1 MLNKKTIQMLLK
13 LLEEEES
20 QRKEASLLVQENFE
34 LINRRLHRIE
44 SLLFKIIQSTVEN
57 GEKKQETKEQRIF
70 DNKATEAGRLDEIL
84 ISGNLLVHPS
94 HERFSSLRSLAEG
107 NYEICP
113 LEPTPKPCDRCL
125 MCSCRGF

>member
-1 MLNKKTIQMLLK
+1 MLDKKTIQMLLK
-13 LLEEEES
+13 LLEEG
-20 QRKEASLLVQENFE
+20 QKKETSLSVQENFE
-34 LINRRLHRIE
+34 LINRRLDRIE
-44 SLLFKIIQSTVEN
+44 SLLFKIIQRSVEN
-57 GEKKQETKEQRIF
+57 EEKKQETKKQRIF
-70 DNKATEAGRLDEIL
+70 DNKATDAIGLDEIL

-94 HERFSSLRSLAEG
+94 HEQFSSLKSLAEE